1 MPEAE
6 GVPVPPRRDLYELAR
21 SLRHKSQDPIARE
34 RQRVP
39 PDLQVGQWD
48 SFKVLANVEPVEFRT
63 IDARLEHV
71 SDNAYWYVQE
81 GVRFNDDALKESADA
96 FEEQILPGLLSSFG
110 PLWGP
115 EESPGQRISILHAS
129 TPGLGGYYSSAD
141 EYPPLVH
148 ENSNQRK
155 TIYMNPVAF
164 RIGTP
169 NYLATLAHEL
179 QHAINWNL
187 NGGQSTWL
195 NEGLSQVA
203 EQRLGWRPGAV
214 EAFVHSAPIS
224 LVYWPL
230 SFRDTR
236 PYYGSGFMFS
246 QFLSEQLGSPDSL
259 EPLLRADH
267 QGIAAVEAYLET
279 LGFEESFESM
289 FGRWTVAAFLSER
302 REGGAYGY
310 AGWWPS
316 IDPTDVL
323 DGDGAYGLSQPQY
336 SARYLLL
343 DLDAES
349 VEVDFSAG
357 TAVRLAPEDPP
368 TGGNCWWGNYGDSIS
383 TTLTRE
389 FDLSGVQ
396 QATLSYTAWYSIEE
410 DWDYAYVQVSTDG
423 GSTWDILEGGLSSTD
438 NPSLNA
444 YGPGY
449 TGESGGWVTDSVD
462 ISAYAGRPVLVR
474 FHYVTDDAI
483 NGTGICIDSAWIP
496 ELGFYDDASTN
507 QGWVSEGFY
516 RTDNRMA
523 QDFVIHLVEIRN
535 DVVQVTRV
543 MIDDNNRASLSVT
556 NLDDA
561 DQVVL
566 VVGSLAEDSQ
576 QPAVY
581 TVTVDGG

>member
-1 MPEAE
+1 M
-6 GVPVPPRRDLYELAR
+6 PPRRDLYELAR
-21 SLRHKSQDPIARE
+21 SLRHKSQEPIPRL
-34 RQRVP
+34 RHPVP
-39 PDLQVGQWD
+39 PDLQVGQVD
-48 SFKVLANVEPVEFRT
+48 TFKVLANIEPVEFHE

-71 SDNAYWYVQE
+71 SDNAYWYIQL
-81 GVRFNDDALKESADA
+81 GVRFNRDSLEESAA
-96 FEEQILPGLLSSFG
+96 TFEGEILPGLLSSFG
-110 PLWGP
+110 PLWSP
-115 EESPGQRISILHAS
+115 EEVPGQRLTILHAS

-141 EYPPLVH
+141 EYPTLVH

-203 EQRLGWRPGAV
+203 EHRLGWRPRAV
-214 EAFVHSAPIS
+214 EAFVHSAPTS

-236 PYYGSGFMFS
+236 PYYGSGFMFT
-246 QFLSEQLGSPDSL
+246 QFLSEQLGSSGSL

-267 QGIAAVEAYLET
+267 RGIDAVDAYLQT
-279 LGFEESFESM
+279 LGFEESFEPL
-289 FGRWTVAAFLSER
+289 FGRWTVAAYLSEK
-302 REGGAYGY
+302 REGGPYGY
-310 AGWWPS
+310 ASWWPS

-323 DGDGAYGLSQPQY
+323 SGEGAYVFRQPQF

-343 DLDAES
+343 DPDVGNAEVS
-349 VEVDFSAG
+349 FTAG
-357 TAVRLAPEDPP
+357 TEVRLLPQDPP
-368 TGGNCWWGNYGDSIS
+368 TGGYCWWSNYGDTIS

-389 FDLSGVQ
+389 FDLSGLQ

-423 GSTWDILEGGLSSTD
+423 GSTWEILQGALSSTD
-438 NPSLNA
+438 NPSLNV

-449 TGESGGWVTDSVD
+449 TGESRGWVSDSVD
-462 ISAYAGRPVLVR
+462 LTGYAGRSVLIR

-483 NGTGICIDSAWIP
+483 TGTGICIDSVGIP
-496 ELGFYDDASTN
+496 ELGFYDDASAN
-507 QGWVSEGFY
+507 QGWASEGFY
-516 RTDNRMA
+516 RTNNRMP
-523 QDFVIHLVEIRN
+523 QNFVLHLVEIR
-535 DVVQVTRV
+535 DDDVQVTPV
-543 MIDDNNRASLSVT
+543 SLDGNNRASMSVT
-556 NLDDA
+556 DLDDA
-561 DQVVL
+561 DEVVL

-576 QPAVY
+576 HPASY
-581 TVTVDGG
+581 TVTVDGR

>member
-1 MPEAE
+1 M
-6 GVPVPPRRDLYELAR
+6 
-21 SLRHKSQDPIARE
+21 
-34 RQRVP
+34 
-39 PDLQVGQWD
+39 QVGQVVT
-48 SFKVLANVEPVEFRT
+48 FKVLANVEPVEFHE

-71 SDNAYWYVQE
+71 SDNAYWYIQE
-81 GVRFNDDALKESADA
+81 GVRFNRDSLKESAAA
-96 FEEQILPGLLSSFG
+96 FEERILPGLLSSFG
-110 PLWGP
+110 PLWSP
-115 EESPGQRISILHAS
+115 EEAPGQRLTILHAS

-203 EQRLGWRPGAV
+203 EHRLGWRPRAV
-214 EAFVHSAPIS
+214 EAFVHSAPTS

-236 PYYGSGFMFS
+236 PYYGSAFIFS
-246 QFLSEQLGSPDSL
+246 QFLSEQLGSPGSL
-259 EPLLRADH
+259 EPLVRADNR
-267 QGIAAVEAYLET
+267 GITAVDTYLET
-279 LGFEESFESM
+279 QGYEESFESL
-289 FGRWTVAAFLSER
+289 FGRWTVAAYLSER
-302 REGGAYGY
+302 REGGPYGY
-310 AGWWPS
+310 ASWWPS
-316 IDPTDVL
+316 IDPTDIL
-323 DGDGAYGLSQPQY
+323 SADGAYGFSQPQF

-343 DLDAES
+343 EPGYENAEVS
-349 VEVDFSAG
+349 FTAG
-357 TAVRLAPEDPP
+357 TEVRLLSQDPP
-368 TGGNCWWGNYGDSIS
+368 TGGHCWWGNYGDTIS

-396 QATLSYTAWYSIEE
+396 RATLSYTAWYSIEE

-423 GSTWDILEGGLSSTD
+423 GSTWDILRGGLSSTD

-444 YGPGY
+444 YGPAY
-449 TGESGGWVTDSVD
+449 TGESGGWASDSVD
-462 ISAYAGRPVLVR
+462 LTAYAGGAVLVR

-483 NGTGICIDSAWIP
+483 TGTGICLDSVGIP
-496 ELGFYDDASTN
+496 ELGFFDDASAN
-507 QGWVSEGFY
+507 QGWTSKGFY
-516 RTDNRMA
+516 RTNNRMP
-523 QDFVIHLVEIRN
+523 QGFVLHLVEIRG
-535 DVVQVTRV
+535 DDIAVTPV
-543 MIDDNNRASLSVT
+543 ALDGNNQASLSVT
-556 NLDDA
+556 DLGDA
-561 DQVVL
+561 DEVVL

-576 QPAVY
+576 HPASY
-581 TVTVDGG
+581 TVTIGGE

>member
-1 MPEAE
+1 M
-6 GVPVPPRRDLYELAR
+6 
-21 SLRHKSQDPIARE
+21 
-34 RQRVP
+34 
-39 PDLQVGQWD
+39 DLQVGQWD
-48 SFKVLANVEPVEFRT
+48 SFKVLANVEPVEFHE
-63 IDARLEHV
+63 IDAKLEHV
-71 SDNAYWYVQE
+71 SDNAYWYIQE
-81 GVRFNDDALKESADA
+81 GVRFNQDSLEESAVA
-96 FEEQILPGLLSSFG
+96 FEEQILPGLLSTFG
-110 PLWGP
+110 PLWSP
-115 EESPGQRISILHAS
+115 EEAPGQRLTILHAS

-203 EQRLGWRPGAV
+203 EHRLGWRPRAV
-214 EAFVHSAPIS
+214 EAFVHSAPTS

-246 QFLSEQLGSPDSL
+246 QFLSEQLGSPGSL
-259 EPLLRADH
+259 ESLLRADH
-267 QGIAAVEAYLET
+267 QGIAAVDAYLET
-279 LGFEESFESM
+279 LGFEESFESL
-289 FGRWTVAAFLSER
+289 FGRWTVAAYLSEKR
-302 REGGAYGY
+302 AGGPFGY
-310 AGWWPS
+310 ASWWPS

-323 DGDGAYGLSQPQY
+323 SGDGAYGFSQPQF

-343 DLDAES
+343 DLDVES
-349 VEVDFSAG
+349 ADVSFTAG
-357 TAVRLAPEDPP
+357 TEVRLLPQDPP
-368 TGGNCWWGNYGDSIS
+368 TGGHCWWSNYGDTIS
-383 TTLTRE
+383 TTLSRE
-389 FDLSGVQ
+389 FDLSGLQ
-396 QATLSYTAWYSIEE
+396 RATLSYTAWYSIEE

-423 GSTWDILEGGLSSTD
+423 GSTWDILQGELSSTD

-449 TGESGGWVTDSVD
+449 TGESGGWMSDSVD
-462 ISAYAGRPVLVR
+462 LTAYAGRPVLVR

-483 NGTGICIDSAWIP
+483 TGTGICLDSVGVP
-496 ELGFYDDASTN
+496 ELGFLDDASTN
-507 QGWVSEGFY
+507 QGWTAEGFY
-516 RTDNRMA
+516 RTNNRMS
-523 QDFVIHLVEIRN
+523 QDFVLHLVEIRG
-535 DVVQVTRV
+535 DDVQVTPV
-543 MIDDNNRASLSVT
+543 ALDANNQASLSVT
-556 NLDDA
+556 NVDDA
-561 DQVVL
+561 DAVVL

-576 QPAVY
+576 HPASY
-581 TVTVDGG
+581 TVTINGGG